1 MVKVPT
7 KDNKVYKDNKDK
19 NKDNKEERKTLSPA
33 EEMKSFLEGGK
44 LAVEIAAKIIEKS
57 GMPQRTVVNELVNFR
72 GYWSELNKSGTKQRW
87 ELERTFQLQRRL
99 SVWFRNAEKFNK
111 SREKKIII

>member
-1 MVKVPT
+1 VKPPT

-33 EEMKSFLEGGK
+33 EEMRKFLEGK
-44 LAVEIAAKIIEKS
+44 EIAFKIA
-57 GMPQRTVVNELVNFR
+57 ELVAGKSKIPMEKVIEELNNFR
-72 GYWSELNKSGTKQRW
+72 GYWTERNKNGTKQRW